1 MERDVT
7 GKILGICN
15 LVIVFKYFM
24 TVIFQGIRRTRAP
37 EDGFQ
42 PPAVTKEAKP
52 LKQDDN
58 ATGNDKNQFTEE
70 QRWQRIVLNDL
81 ENVPIGVVM
90 MWVSLFVSGHPA
102 VTAVGAIGLTL
113 GRCSHTLC
121 YVYKLMPWRS
131 VAWLIGVLSTL
142 ALAGNIVY
150 GVFQHAEKYNLD

>member
-81 ENVPIGVVM
+81 ENVPIGIVM
-90 MWVSLFVSGHPA
+90 MWLSFFAYGDNT
-102 VTAVGAIGLTL
+102 VTSVCAIAFTV
-113 GRCSHTLC
+113 GRCLHTLC

-131 VAWLIGVLSTL
+131 IAWLIGVLSTL
-142 ALAGNIVY
+142 VLVGNIVY
-150 GVFQHAEKYNLD
+150 GVFQNPQ